1 MDVNTIITSVVSLLA
16 ALGGLEFLKWLWTR
30 KSKARMAAAEADAA
44 ELKVEKD
51 EFQLIRDRLQYAD
64 QQLMEKEK
72 RFNEQTN
79 LLRDTNRQLLE
90 QIKEN
95 GLLSAKIA
103 SLEAERAMKLCQVR
117 MCPKREPQSR
127 NGQQHV
133 TFRLDDAHF
142 R

>member
-1 MDVNTIITSVVSLLA
+1 MDINSIITSVVSLIA
-16 ALGGLEFLKWLWTR
+16 ALGGIEFLKWLWTR

-51 EFQLIRDRLQYAD
+51 EFQLIRERLQYSD
-64 QQLMEKEK
+64 QQLMEKEQ

-79 LLRDTNRQLLE
+79 LLRETNRQLLE

-95 GLLSAKIA
+95 GLLSAKVA

-117 MCPKREPQSR
+117 MCPKREPQS
-127 NGQQHV
+127 GY
-133 TFRLDDAHF
+133 
-142 R
+142 

>member
-1 MDVNTIITSVVSLLA
+1 MEVGSTITTAITMIT

-30 KSKARMAAAEADAA
+30 KSKARLAAAEANAA
-44 ELKVEKD
+44 ELKAEKD
-51 EFQLIRDRLQYAD
+51 EYYLLRERLEFMDKQ
-64 QQLMEKEK
+64 MIEKEQ

-117 MCPKREPQSR
+117 NCAMREPQS
-127 NGQQHV
+127 GY
-133 TFRLDDAHF
+133 
-142 R
+142 

>member
-1 MDVNTIITSVVSLLA
+1 MEVGSIITNA
-16 ALGGLEFLKWLWTR
+16 ITMITALGGLEFLKWLWTR
-30 KSKARMAAAEADAA
+30 KSKARLAAAEANAA
-44 ELKVEKD
+44 ELKAEKD
-51 EFQLIRDRLQYAD
+51 EYYLLRERLEFMDKQ
-64 QQLMEKEK
+64 MIEKEQ

-117 MCPKREPQSR
+117 NCAMREPQS
-127 NGQQHV
+127 GY
-133 TFRLDDAHF
+133 
-142 R
+142 

>member
-1 MDVNTIITSVVSLLA
+1 MEVGSIITTA
-16 ALGGLEFLKWLWTR
+16 ITMITALGGLEFLKWLWTR
-30 KSKARMAAAEADAA
+30 KSKARLAAAEANAA
-44 ELKVEKD
+44 ELKAEKD
-51 EFQLIRDRLQYAD
+51 EYYLLRERLEFMDKQ
-64 QQLMEKEK
+64 MIEKEQ

-117 MCPKREPQSR
+117 NCAMREPQS
-127 NGQQHV
+127 GY
-133 TFRLDDAHF
+133 
-142 R
+142 

>member
-51 EFQLIRDRLQYAD
+51 EFQLIRDRLQYSD

-79 LLRDTNRQLLE
+79 LLRETNRQLLE

-117 MCPKREPQSR
+117 MCPKREPQS
-127 NGQQHV
+127 GY
-133 TFRLDDAHF
+133 
-142 R
+142 

>member
-30 KSKARMAAAEADAA
+30 KSKARIAAAEADAA

-51 EFQLIRDRLQYAD
+51 KFQLIRDRLQYAD

-79 LLRDTNRQLLE
+79 LLRETNRQLLE

-117 MCPKREPQSR
+117 MCQKREPQS
-127 NGQQHV
+127 GY
-133 TFRLDDAHF
+133 
-142 R
+142 

>member
-117 MCPKREPQSR
+117 MCPKREPQS
-127 NGQQHV
+127 GY
-133 TFRLDDAHF
+133 
-142 R
+142 

>member
-1 MDVNTIITSVVSLLA
+1 MDVNIIITSVVSLLA

-95 GLLSAKIA
+95 GLLAAKIA

-117 MCPKREPQSR
+117 MCPKREPQS
-127 NGQQHV
+127 GY
-133 TFRLDDAHF
+133 
-142 R
+142 